1 MLKQRHS
8 SPAAFSQYLNIG
20 NDSSPDWRVY
30 FGMATCFFHI
40 SPAIWQSQNPCPEPM
55 IWWSCHILATC
66 ISSSDRFLRLRRS
79 ALNIKTEPLSRA
91 YGVQS
96 PDPWPGRMSDTMGR
110 QDWSWGRGN
119 VQEFIQQF
127 LYNLCPLTCETVPS
141 AFRTRSL
148 IVICK
153 EKHPI
158 GSELVTYYQTTL
170 L

>member
-1 MLKQRHS
+1 MTQVPIEESTLVWQ
-8 SPAAFSQYLNIG
+8 PVF
-20 NDSSPDWRVY
+20 
-30 FGMATCFFHI
+30 FFHI
-40 SPAIWQSQNPCPEPM
+40 SPAIWQSQNPCPELM

-66 ISSSDRFLRLRRS
+66 ISTSDRFLRLRRS

-127 LYNLCPLTCETVPS
+127 LYNFCPLTCETVPS
-141 AFRTRSL
+141 AFRTRSFDSYL
-148 IVICK
+148 QRKISDWVAC
-153 EKHPI
+153 

-170 L
+170 LQQSKIPPRGIA